1 MQTRMLTAPSNINAA
16 QSGSHPNPLRQSAHL
31 NITGLSLSIGHKRV
45 LDNIDMSFKAGQ
57 VTALLG
63 PNGAG
68 KSSLLKALCQEV
80 IPHAGEIQLNQRPL
94 RVWQRAELAKSL
106 AVLPQHAS
114 LTFPFSVTEVVAM
127 GLYPLTINRVE
138 GDKLIEQQ
146 LAAVELTH
154 LANRSYPTL
163 SGGEKQRVQLA
174 RVLTQL
180 QQSPFAPI
188 LLLDEPTSAL
198 DLAQQHNVLQLVHNL
213 AHEQGYTVVVV
224 LHDLNQA
231 ARYADYLLVL
241 KQGQLVAQ
249 GTAAQALSAQT
260 IRHVWGYD
268 ARLVTSPDGGHPLIF

>member
-1 MQTRMLTAPSNINAA
+1 MQTQILAAPNSVNTPQYGQHSNQSRQGA
-16 QSGSHPNPLRQSAHL
+16 QLSIAN
-31 NITGLSLSIGHKRV
+31 LSLTIGRKRV

-80 IPHAGEIQLNQRPL
+80 APNTGAIELNQRPL
-94 RVWQRAELAKSL
+94 KVWQRAELAKSL

-138 GDKLIEQQ
+138 GHKLINQQ
-146 LAAVELTH
+146 LAAVGLTH

-231 ARYADYLLVL
+231 TRYADHLLVL

-249 GTAAQALSAQT
+249 GTATQALSTQT
-260 IRHVWGYD
+260 IRDVWGYD
-268 ARLVTSPDGGHPLIF
+268 ARLVASPDGGHPLIF